1 MENCGV
7 IVIDNGT
14 GFCKAGF
21 AGDSSP
27 KVEFPSVVGRPR
39 YIPVVAGL
47 KYRNLYVGGS
57 AQARRGIL
65 SLTYPI
71 RQGIIQD
78 WKDLETI
85 WDHTFNHLLEVDP
98 SEHAVI
104 VSEAPKNP
112 LRNREMMLE
121 ILFER
126 FRCQGAFVAIQAVLA
141 LYTGGRTTGIVL
153 DSGDGV
159 SHAVPVYEGYAIHHA
174 ISRLEYAGRA
184 LTDYL
189 LQLLTERGYYFTTS
203 AEVEIVRDIKESLC
217 FISKDFLSDMKSCA
231 KDMSPFDRRYVLPDG
246 QVLTVGS
253 ERFRCPE
260 VLFRP
265 SFLNLDGPGI
275 HGTLF
280 DSVMKCDVD
289 IRKDILENV
298 LLSGGNT
305 LFPGIAIRLRQ
316 ELQDLC
322 HSRVRVWAPA
332 ERRYAVWLGGS
343 ILGSLST
350 FKDICISRSE
360 YDDYGPK
367 IVHRKCF

>member
-1 MENCGV
+1 MEPPSQ
-7 IVIDNGT
+7 T
-14 GFCKAGF
+14 AYLLSAG
-21 AGDSSP
+21 AQTRTRLEHMSCSS
-27 KVEFPSVVGRPR
+27 FWSRPAIPGNR
-39 YIPVVAGL
+39 PVVAGL

-65 SLTYPI
+65 SLSYPI
-71 RQGIIQD
+71 RQGIVYD

-85 WDHTFNHLLEVDP
+85 WDHTFHHLLEVNP

-112 LRNREMMLE
+112 LRNRELMLE
-121 ILFER
+121 ILFDK
-126 FRCQGAFVAIQAVLA
+126 FGCQGAFVAIQAVLA

-189 LQLLTERGYYFTTS
+189 LALLTERGYYFTST
-203 AEVEIVRDIKESLC
+203 AEIEIVRDIKEKLC
-217 FISKDFLSDMKSCA
+217 FISKDFVADMRACA
-231 KDMSPFDRRYVLPDG
+231 KNPTSYDRTYELPDG

-265 SFLNLDGPGI
+265 SFLNLDGPGFQ
-275 HGTLF
+275 LF
-280 DSVMKCDVD
+280 GQQASDV
-289 IRKDILENV
+289 
-298 LLSGGNT
+298 SGGQN
-305 LFPGIAIRLRQ
+305 LRQ
-316 ELQDLC
+316 FEFQSAFPANKTVIPKAHTSSVQSYSLLQ
-322 HSRVRVWAPA
+322 H
-332 ERRYAVWLGGS
+332 
-343 ILGSLST
+343 
-350 FKDICISRSE
+350 
-360 YDDYGPK
+360 
-367 IVHRKCF
+367 

>member
-1 MENCGV
+1 MNV

-98 SEHAVI
+98 GEHAVI

-189 LQLLTERGYYFTTS
+189 LQLLTERGLLFYNY
-203 AEVEIVRDIKESLC
+203 
-217 FISKDFLSDMKSCA
+217 
-231 KDMSPFDRRYVLPDG
+231 RYSSIFNIICLKF
-246 QVLTVGS
+246 S
-253 ERFRCPE
+253 
-260 VLFRP
+260 
-265 SFLNLDGPGI
+265 
-275 HGTLF
+275 
-280 DSVMKCDVD
+280 
-289 IRKDILENV
+289 
-298 LLSGGNT
+298 
-305 LFPGIAIRLRQ
+305 
-316 ELQDLC
+316 QD
-322 HSRVRVWAPA
+322 
-332 ERRYAVWLGGS
+332 Y
-343 ILGSLST
+343 IIT
-350 FKDICISRSE
+350 
-360 YDDYGPK
+360 
-367 IVHRKCF
+367 